1 MLDVIKSYLVSLG
14 FSVNDAEFNKATQS
28 MNDLNKTITSVTAGM
43 AKQFAVAGTEV
54 VGVLATITGATGALI
69 KETAE
74 LDMQY
79 QKFAL
84 RMWMAKDSAKDLQ
97 VTLKAMGESVEDVA
111 WIPELRQQYFQL
123 INQGNEMKTPGDA
136 GEQLKYIRSI
146 LFEFTRLK
154 LEVSYAAEW
163 ISYYL
168 IKYLSGPLAKI
179 KESMQGLNGWI
190 VQKMPE
196 WTNKVAKVLSMIV
209 TLFINVGR
217 FIYDAFMS
225 VERFFMAFPK
235 GLRLALGAIAALTLA
250 FKMNPILLALTTA
263 ILLIDD
269 FYSYLD
275 GRKSLKMLQ
284 PVWAKII
291 EWSKDFNKLIIDNK
305 ENLSDLWNEFLKSAT
320 YKNMIDALKNSFEAL
335 KEGLLA
341 LKEIFDEFMIDLGK
355 SIEKKGLIPEFK
367 MFMQT
372 TSQAVDDVAESIKKL
387 MIQLHL
393 LSNDTQTKSFMQWF
407 SDEIAKIA
415 KNTMILG
422 EVLSHVFSAVAKAAV
437 GDVKGATKEMTQAM
451 VGVVRYTGE
460 NKDSM
465 FLINT
470 DNGGITNDAAGRDLL
485 RRKIAQQESHG
496 DPQALSYDE
505 AHFGKYQFGQSTWD
519 SAASDANR
527 PDLVGIDPRNVSES
541 DQDLVA
547 QTYINELMDKFGGDA
562 ARVAGS
568 WYAGEGSGEWSEAA
582 RNRKQVS
589 DNGLVGPSVNEY
601 AMGVLKQQPTM
612 MSYTGMAQNGMST
625 LAGSYA
631 QPMQN
636 IYNTSAGEGN
646 VIIESIN
653 LSFGGT
659 NATVAEIQ
667 QATIAGVQ
675 QATGKQVAR
684 QTRDMQGVFA

>member
-14 FSVNDAEFNKATQS
+14 FAVNDAEFNKATQS

-146 LFEFTRLK
+146 IFEFTRLK

-179 KESMQGLNGWI
+179 KESMQGFNDYI
-190 VQKMPE
+190 SQKMPE
-196 WTNKVAKVLSMIV
+196 WTNKVAKVLSMVV
-209 TLFINVGR
+209 TAFINVGR
-217 FIYDAFMS
+217 FIYDAFTG

-269 FYSYLD
+269 FYAYLD
-275 GRKSLKMLQ
+275 GRKSLKSLQ
-284 PVWAKII
+284 PVWAKLL
-291 EWSKDFNKLIIDNK
+291 EWSKSFNQGITENK
-305 ENLSDLWNEFLKSAT
+305 QRLSEFWEEFLKSPT
-320 YKNMIDALKNSFEAL
+320 YQSMIDALKNTFDAL
-335 KEGLLA
+335 KQAILA
-341 LKEIFDEFMIDLGK
+341 LKQVFGDFMTELGK
-355 SIEKKGLIPEFK
+355 SMEKKGLLPEFK
-367 MFMQT
+367 ILMQT
-372 TSQAVDDVAESIKKL
+372 TFGAINDVTGAIKKL

-393 LSNDTQTKSFMQWF
+393 MSDDTKTKGFTKWF
-407 SDEIAKIA
+407 ADQLTNIA
-415 KNTMILG
+415 KNAMILG
-422 EVLSHVFSAVAKAAV
+422 EVLGHVFSAISKGLS
-437 GDVKGATKEMTQAM
+437 GDLKGATKEMQQAG
-451 VGVVRYTGE
+451 VGVIRYIGQL
-460 NKDSM
+460 KSSG
-465 FLINT
+465 
-470 DNGGITNDAAGRDLL
+470 DNGEITNDAAGRDLL
-485 RRKIAQQESHG
+485 RRKIAMKESG
-496 DPQALSYDE
+496 GNPQAYNESGQ
-505 AHFGKYQFGQSTWD
+505 AFGKYQFQQGTWD
-519 SAASDANR
+519 SAAIDAGR
-527 PDLVGIDPRNVSES
+527 PDLAGIDPRDVSEE
-541 DQDLVA
+541 DQDFVA
-547 QTYINELMDKFGGDA
+547 MNYINNLMDKYGGDA
-562 ARVAGS
+562 SKVAGS
-568 WYAGEGSGEWSEAA
+568 WYAGEGSASWSDEA
-582 RNRKQVS
+582 RNRPQ
-589 DNGLVGPSVNEY
+589 GEYPSVNEY
-601 AMGVLKQQPTM
+601 AYGVIHGGATNV
-612 MSYTGMAQNGMST
+612 SYTGMAQNGMNA

-646 VIIESIN
+646 VIIENIN

-675 QATGKQVAR
+675 QATGKKVAR

>member
-1 MLDVIKSYLVSLG
+1 
-14 FSVNDAEFNKATQS
+14 
-28 MNDLNKTITSVTAGM
+28 
-43 AKQFAVAGTEV
+43 
-54 VGVLATITGATGALI
+54 
-69 KETAE
+69 
-74 LDMQY
+74 
-79 QKFAL
+79 
-84 RMWMAKDSAKDLQ
+84 
-97 VTLKAMGESVEDVA
+97 
-111 WIPELRQQYFQL
+111 
-123 INQGNEMKTPGDA
+123 MKTPGDA

-146 LFEFTRLK
+146 IFEFTRLK

-179 KESMQGLNGWI
+179 KQSMQGFNDYI
-190 VQKMPE
+190 SQKMPE
-196 WTNKVAKVLSMIV
+196 WTNKVAKVLSMVV

-217 FIYDAFMS
+217 FIYDAFTG

-235 GLRLALGAIAALTLA
+235 GMRLALGAIAALTLA

-269 FYSYLD
+269 FYAYLD
-275 GRKSLKMLQ
+275 GRKSLKALQ
-284 PVWAKII
+284 PVWAKLL
-291 EWSKDFNKLIIDNK
+291 EWSKSFNKLIIDNK
-305 ENLSDLWNEFLKSAT
+305 ENLSNLWDEFLKSET
-320 YKNMIDALKNSFEAL
+320 YKNMIDALKQSFEAL

-341 LKEIFDEFMIDLGK
+341 LKEIFSEFMVDLGK
-355 SIEKKGLIPEFK
+355 SIEKKGLIPEFII
-367 MFMQT
+367 FMQT
-372 TSQAVDDVAESIKKL
+372 ASKTVDDVAESIKKL

-393 LSNDTQTKSFMQWF
+393 LSKDNQTKTFMQWF

-422 EVLSHVFSAVAKAAV
+422 EILGHVFSSISKAAV
-437 GDVKGATKEMTQAM
+437 GDIKGATKEMTQAM

-460 NKDSM
+460 NKNDM
-465 FLINT
+465 FLIST
-470 DNGGITNDAAGRDLL
+470 DNGEITNDAAGRDLL
-485 RRKIAQQESHG
+485 RRKIAMKESG
-496 DPQALSYDE
+496 GNPEAYNESGQA
-505 AHFGKYQFGQSTWD
+505 FGKYQFQQGTWN
-519 SAASDANR
+519 SAASDAGR
-527 PDLVGIDPRNVSES
+527 PDLVGIDPRNVPES
-541 DQDLVA
+541 DQDFVA
-547 QTYINELMDKFGGDA
+547 MNYINNLMDKYGGDA
-562 ARVAGS
+562 SKVAGA
-568 WYAGEGSGEWSEAA
+568 WYGGEGSASWSDEA
-582 RNRKQVS
+582 RNRPQ
-589 DNGLVGPSVNEY
+589 GEYPSVNEY
-601 AMGVLKQQPTM
+601 AYGVIHGGATNV
-612 MSYTGMAQNGMST
+612 SYTGMAQNGMNT

-636 IYNTSAGEGN
+636 VYNTSAGEGN

>member
-14 FSVNDAEFNKATQS
+14 FTVNDAEFNRATQS
-28 MNDLNKTITSVTAGM
+28 MNDLRRTVTETTSGM
-43 AKQFAVAGTEV
+43 SKQFAVAGAEI
-54 VGVLATITGATGALI
+54 VGVLTAITGATGALI

-123 INQGNEMKTPGDA
+123 INQGNQIKTPGDA

-146 LFEFTRLK
+146 IFEFTRLK

-168 IKYLSGPLAKI
+168 IKYLSEPLAKI
-179 KESMQGLNGWI
+179 KLSMQGFNEWI

-217 FIYDAFMS
+217 FIYDAFTG

-235 GLRLALGAIAALTLA
+235 GLRLVLGAITALTLA

-263 ILLIDD
+263 VLLIDD
-269 FYSYLD
+269 FYAYLD
-275 GRKSLKMLQ
+275 GRKSLRSLQ
-284 PVWAKII
+284 PIWAKLI
-291 EWSKDFNKLIIDNK
+291 EWSKEFNKLILTSKD
-305 ENLSDLWNEFLKSAT
+305 NLSIFWQEFSKSPI
-320 YKNMIDALKNSFEAL
+320 YQSMIDSLKNSFDAL
-335 KEGLLA
+335 KEGILG
-341 LKEIFDEFMIDLGK
+341 LKEIFGEFMVDLRK
-355 SIEKKGLIPEFK
+355 SIEKKGLIPEFII
-367 MFMQT
+367 FMQT
-372 TSQAVDDVAESIKKL
+372 AFKTVDDVTSSIKKL
-387 MIQLHL
+387 MTQLHI
-393 LSNDTQTKSFMQWF
+393 LSKDTQTKTFMQWF

-422 EVLSHVFSAVAKAAV
+422 EVLGHVFSAVAKAAV

-451 VGVVRYTGE
+451 VGVVRGIGE
-460 NKDSM
+460 NKNSM
-465 FLINT
+465 FLLST
-470 DNGGITNDAAGRDLL
+470 DNGKITNDVAGRDLL
-485 RRKIAQQESHG
+485 RRKIAMKESG
-496 DPQALSYDE
+496 GNPQAYNESGQ
-505 AHFGKYQFGQSTWD
+505 AFGKYQFQQGTWN
-519 SAASDANR
+519 SAAIDAGR
-527 PDLVGIDPRNVSES
+527 PDLAGIDPRNVAEEY
-541 DQDLVA
+541 QDFVA
-547 QTYINELMDKFGGDA
+547 MNYINNLMDKYNGDA
-562 ARVAGS
+562 SKVAGA
-568 WYAGEGSGEWSEAA
+568 WYAGEGSANWSDEA
-582 RNRKQVS
+582 RNRPQ
-589 DNGLVGPSVNEY
+589 GEYPSVNEY
-601 AMGVLKQQPTM
+601 AYGVIHGGATNV
-612 MSYTGMAQNGMST
+612 SYTGMAQNGMNA

-631 QPMQN
+631 QPVQN

-675 QATGKQVAR
+675 QATGKKVAR